1 MNYDLNNHRMN
12 TMLLSDSLQ
21 NGFKYLLFATMLL
34 FLAPGLVRAEQ
45 TVYAS
50 ADDAANQLYEA
61 IEQKNTL
68 AVKKLLGTEYFHL
81 LPLDDV
87 DEQDRQAFIESWKTS
102 HQLIANKKN
111 QYFIKVGK
119 LGWTFPIPLIKENS
133 GWRFDT
139 ETGLDEIRI
148 RRIGRNELSAM
159 QAVFAYYDAQKEY
172 AEQDRNG
179 DGSLE
184 YARKFISSAGKKDGL
199 YWPVE
204 AGTSPSPLGRLF
216 AGKIPEQ
223 SYHGYYYKI
232 LQAQGPSAHGGAYS
246 YLIGERMKSGF
257 ALIAWPAEYGDSAV
271 MSFMISHNGVIY
283 EKNLG
288 PESDQLAEKIQLFD
302 PDSSWL
308 ISEESP

>member
-1 MNYDLNNHRMN
+1 MNYDLNNHRVN

-21 NGFKYLLFATMLL
+21 NEIKFLVFAAMLL
-34 FLAPGLVRAEQ
+34 FLVPASVFAEQ
-45 TVYAS
+45 TIFS
-50 ADDAANQLYEA
+50 STDEAANQLYEA

-87 DEQDRQAFIESWKTS
+87 DEQDRQSFIESWKTS
-102 HQLIANKKN
+102 HQLIANEKN

-119 LGWTFPIPLIKENS
+119 KGWTFPIPLIKENS

-139 ETGLDEIRI
+139 ETGIDEIRI
-148 RRIGRNELSAM
+148 RRIGKNELSAM
-159 QAVFAYYDAQKEY
+159 QAVLAYYDAQKEY

-184 YARKFISSAGKKDGL
+184 YARKFISTDGKKDGL

-204 AGTSPSPLGRLF
+204 AGAPSSPLGMLF
-216 AGKIPEQ
+216 ANKIPEQ

-232 LQAQGPSAHGGAYS
+232 LQAQGPNAHGGAYS

-271 MSFMISHNGVIY
+271 MSFMISHNGVLY

-288 PESDQLAEKIQLFD
+288 PESDQIAEKMQAFD
-302 PDSSWL
+302 LDSSWV